1 MTEKIVDAAAP
12 REYAKAMNQHKP
24 LDWVVKHL
32 DVYNASGKKGHYWDA
47 TFAGGHAKTPTLL
60 LTTTGRKSGKQ
71 LTMPLIYGEDGNNYV
86 IVASKGGAPEH
97 PAWYLNLQA
106 NPQVDLQVADKK
118 FHAVARTATAQ
129 ERERLWKMM
138 SDVYP
143 PYPEYQTR
151 TTREIPVVVLEVKGS

>member
-1 MTEKIVDAAAP
+1 ME
-12 REYAKAMNQHKP
+12 QHDLP
-24 LDWVVKHL
+24 DWIGKHL
-32 DVYNASGKKGHYWDA
+32 GEYQQSGEKGHYWDA

-71 LTMPLIYGEDGNNYV
+71 ITMPLIYGADGNSYV

-106 NPQVDLQVADKK
+106 NAEVGLQVADKK
-118 FHAVARTATAQ
+118 LRAVARTSTGA
-129 ERERLWKMM
+129 ERQRLWDMM
-138 SDVYP
+138 SAVYP

-151 TTREIPVVVLEVKGS
+151 TEREIPVVVLEPLTPSAG